1 MDHNCQRLT
10 ASITIP
16 TSLPVQEAEGSLAF
30 LFFFL
35 SSLALPYVLIPNVMR
50 HKVSYSKVFISLL
63 N

>member
-30 LFFFL
+30 LFFSILLGF
-35 SSLALPYVLIPNVMR
+35 ALCFD
-50 HKVSYSKVFISLL
+50 SKCYETQGKLFKSIY
-63 N
+63 